1 METLW
6 TLTNELARLSERAG
20 KRRVFRVHR
29 LGKFWELALN
39 TTLDTHYHA
48 GVAVR
53 PTSAGV
59 WFDGLFVGQY
69 GPGNLELAE
78 AGPVTVEALSAALGE
93 RVRDLQSAA

>member
-1 METLW
+1 MDTIW
-6 TLTNELARLSERAG
+6 TMTNELVRLSERAG

-59 WFDGLFVGQY
+59 WFDGLYVGLY
-69 GPGNLELAE
+69 GPGYLEIAE
-78 AGPVTVEALSAALGE
+78 AGPVTSESLSAALGE
-93 RVRDLQSAA
+93 RVRELQSAA